1 MPQIR
6 TFQDCFP
13 LYTPNWC
20 GTCYVDQNVIV
31 LTETQLEISVSRML
45 RLKAYTN
52 IYIIYLMTLI
62 EKGMGPK
69 HIFLLLTEQCRART
83 HQSIAQPFHFPL
95 FHGSQPALP
104 CAAF

>member
-31 LTETQLEISVSRML
+31 LTETQLEISVFRML
-45 RLKAYTN
+45 RLKAYIN

-62 EKGMGPK
+62 EKGK
-69 HIFLLLTEQCRART
+69 L
-83 HQSIAQPFHFPL
+83 SI
-95 FHGSQPALP
+95 SNKNY
-104 CAAF
+104 